1 MRGSVVDCIEV
12 NIDFLERIFINE
24 IGLTDCIA
32 VIIEFS
38 SWRL

>member
-12 NIDFLERIFINE
+12 NIDFSERIFINE

-38 SWRL
+38 S

>member
-12 NIDFLERIFINE
+12 NIDFFSERIFINE

-38 SWRL
+38 S

>member
-1 MRGSVVDCIEV
+1 MRGSVVDCIEEK
-12 NIDFLERIFINE
+12 IDFFSERIFIDE

-38 SWRL
+38 S